1 MNDFD
6 REIKSR
12 AESPD
17 WGRDVAGKILS
28 KRRLAEK
35 RNRVL
40 LLTVVMP
47 VFLLSA
53 GLFYQLNRVVNLKNT
68 LDSAITETF
77 SDYSGDHI
85 ISQAV
90 DEKITQ
96 YCMAE

>member
-6 REIKSR
+6 RDIKSR
-12 AESPD
+12 AESSD
-17 WGRDVAGKILS
+17 WGRDIAGKILS
-28 KRRLAEK
+28 KRRLTTK

-47 VFLLSA
+47 AFLLSA
-53 GLFYQLNRVVNLKNT
+53 GFFYQLNRVASMKNT

-77 SDYSGDHI
+77 SDYSGDHL
-85 ISQAV
+85 ISQAI
-90 DEKITQ
+90 DEKIMQ